1 MIKISKNRA
10 FNDKII
16 FLTFNM
22 NRIRNINQ
30 NLILIIKMSKNQE
43 FSNNFFLIFKKY

>member
-30 NLILIIKMSKNQE
+30 IFNFNNKNE
-43 FSNNFFLIFKKY
+43 